1 MTSIVVDAQESNV
14 SEIPESTIE
23 PITNE
28 AVETMEA
35 TGEVEATEE
44 QIVDEVVDTETQEA
58 SVVPNKFAGKSPEEI
73 IESYQNLEKELGRK
87 AQEVGEL
94 RKLSDSFLQAQ
105 IQQAQSTPK
114 QTKDTN
120 EIKEEPVDFFD
131 NPDLAINKAIE
142 NHPKFQE
149 FQRFQAQQAQASA
162 KTQLETTHPDYTD
175 IVKDSGFQE
184 WVKGSPIR
192 MQLFQAAD
200 AYNYDAANELL
211 TNWKDRSMIN
221 KTQEVNE
228 QAEAE
233 RQAALKAGKAES
245 RTSTGSATGG
255 GKTYRRADLI
265 RLKMNDPQK
274 YESMEN
280 EIYKAYAEGR
290 VK

>member
-1 MTSIVVDAQESNV
+1 MTSIVVDAEESTG
-14 SEIPESTIE
+14 SDIPESTIE
-23 PITNE
+23 PTTNE
-28 AVETMEA
+28 AVETFEA
-35 TGEVEATEE
+35 AVDDTVEE
-44 QIVDEVVDTETQEA
+44 QIVAEAEDSTQEEN
-58 SVVPNKFAGKSPEEI
+58 VIPNKFAGKSTEEI

-114 QTKDTN
+114 QTQDTN

-162 KTQLETTHPDYTD
+162 KTQLETAHPDYTD
-175 IVKDSGFQE
+175 IVKDSSFQE

-211 TNWKDRSMIN
+211 SNWKDRSMIN

-265 RLKMNDPQK
+265 RLKMTDPQK
-274 YESMEN
+274 YESMEG
-280 EIYKAYAEGR
+280 EIFKAYAEGR

>member
-1 MTSIVVDAQESNV
+1 MTSIVVDAESV
-14 SEIPESTIE
+14 TDSGIPESTIE
-23 PITNE
+23 PTTND

-44 QIVDEVVDTETQEA
+44 QIVDEVADTETGA
-58 SVVPNKFAGKSPEEI
+58 PVVPDKFAGKDVSEI

-114 QTKDTN
+114 QKDTN

-162 KTQLETTHPDYTD
+162 KTQLETSHPDYTE
-175 IVKDSGFQE
+175 IVKDSSFQE

-211 TNWKDRSMIN
+211 SNWKDRSMIN

>member
-1 MTSIVVDAQESNV
+1 MVVDAEESTG
-14 SEIPESTIE
+14 SDIPESTVE
-23 PITNE
+23 PTTND
-28 AVETMEA
+28 AVETFEA
-35 TGEVEATEE
+35 AVDDTVEE
-44 QIVDEVVDTETQEA
+44 QIVAEAEDSTEN
-58 SVVPNKFAGKSPEEI
+58 VIPNKFAGKSTEEI

-114 QTKDTN
+114 QQDTN

-162 KTQLETTHPDYTD
+162 KTQLETVHPDYTD

-211 TNWKDRSMIN
+211 SNWKDRSMIN

-265 RLKMNDPQK
+265 RLKMTDPQK
-274 YESMEN
+274 YESMEG
-280 EIYKAYAEGR
+280 EIFKAYAEGR

>member
-1 MTSIVVDAQESNV
+1 MTSIVVDAEESTGSAN
-14 SEIPESTIE
+14 IPESTIE
-23 PITNE
+23 PTTND
-28 AVETMEA
+28 AVETFEA
-35 TGEVEATEE
+35 TEDTTEE
-44 QIVDEVVDTETQEA
+44 QIVDEAVETEA
-58 SVVPNKFAGKSPEEI
+58 SVVPDKFAGKSPEEI

-114 QTKDTN
+114 QQDTN

-162 KTQLETTHPDYTD
+162 KTQLETVHPDYTD

-211 TNWKDRSMIN
+211 SNWKDRSMIN

-265 RLKMNDPQK
+265 RLKMTDPQK
-274 YESMEN
+274 YESMEG
-280 EIYKAYAEGR
+280 EIFKAYAEGR

>member
-1 MTSIVVDAQESNV
+1 MTSIVVDAEESTGSAN
-14 SEIPESTIE
+14 IPESTIE
-23 PITNE
+23 PTTND
-28 AVETMEA
+28 AVETFEA
-35 TGEVEATEE
+35 TEDTTEE
-44 QIVDEVVDTETQEA
+44 QIVDEAVETEA
-58 SVVPNKFAGKSPEEI
+58 PVVPDKFAGKSPEEI

-114 QTKDTN
+114 QDTN
-120 EIKEEPVDFFD
+120 EVKEEPVDFFD

-162 KTQLETTHPDYTD
+162 KTQLETVHPDYTD

-211 TNWKDRSMIN
+211 SNWKDRSMIN

-265 RLKMNDPQK
+265 RLKMTDPQK
-274 YESMEN
+274 YESMES
-280 EIYKAYAEGR
+280 EIFKAYAEGR

>member
-1 MTSIVVDAQESNV
+1 MTSIVVDAESV
-14 SEIPESTIE
+14 TDSGIPESTIE
-23 PITNE
+23 PTTND

-44 QIVDEVVDTETQEA
+44 QIVDEVADTETGA
-58 SVVPNKFAGKSPEEI
+58 PVVPDKFAGKDVSEI

-114 QTKDTN
+114 QKDTN

-162 KTQLETTHPDYTD
+162 KTQLETAHPDYVD
-175 IVKDSGFQE
+175 IVQDSKFQE

-211 TNWKDRSMIN
+211 SNWKDRSMIN

>member
-1 MTSIVVDAQESNV
+1 MTSIVVDAEESTG
-14 SEIPESTIE
+14 SDIPESTIE
-23 PITNE
+23 PTTND
-28 AVETMEA
+28 AVETFEA
-35 TGEVEATEE
+35 AVDDTVEE
-44 QIVDEVVDTETQEA
+44 QIVAEAEDSTEN
-58 SVVPNKFAGKSPEEI
+58 VIPNKFAGKSTEEI
-73 IESYQNLEKELGRK
+73 IESYQNLEKLLGLK

-114 QTKDTN
+114 QQDTN

-162 KTQLETTHPDYTD
+162 KTQLETVHPDYTD

-265 RLKMNDPQK
+265 RLKMTDPQK
-274 YESMEN
+274 YESMEG
-280 EIYKAYAEGR
+280 EIFKAYAEGR